1 MQNRKSLIKVMV
13 HSKTARKHKKTNN
26 KQSRKQ
32 RLCKVKKPSLPTQKK
47 KSCSE
52 WRV

>member
-1 MQNRKSLIKVMV
+1 MQNESSLTKVMV

-26 KQSRKQ
+26 KQSRKHWQ
-32 RLCKVKKPSLPTQKK
+32 CKVKRPSLPTQKK